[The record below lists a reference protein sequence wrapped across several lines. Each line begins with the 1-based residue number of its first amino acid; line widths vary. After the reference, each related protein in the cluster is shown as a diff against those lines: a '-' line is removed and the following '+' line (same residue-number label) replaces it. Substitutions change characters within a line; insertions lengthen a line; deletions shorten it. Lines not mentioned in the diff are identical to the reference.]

1 MKKQAD
7 EKRRAERKQRHLQ
20 DDLRYAMK
28 KLSEPLDITL
38 KYEDVRLTSLIMLN
52 LFLPLFQIVPMIENL
67 PEYKALEDEDGRRAA
82 FSKYVKRQKVLE
94 FLIFG
99 GMYY

>member
-1 MKKQAD
+1 
-7 EKRRAERKQRHLQ
+7 
-20 DDLRYAMK
+20 
-28 KLSEPLDITL
+28 
-38 KYEDVRLTSLIMLN
+38 
-52 LFLPLFQIVPMIENL
+52 MIENL

-99 GMYY
+99 GVYY